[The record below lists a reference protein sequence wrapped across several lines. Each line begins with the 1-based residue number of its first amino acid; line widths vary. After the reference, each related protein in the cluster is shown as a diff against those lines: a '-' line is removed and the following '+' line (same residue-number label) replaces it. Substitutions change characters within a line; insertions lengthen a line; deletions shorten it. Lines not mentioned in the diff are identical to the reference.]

1 MLIKSGIVGVDD
13 LLFGGFIKN
22 SAILVEGVPGA
33 GKTTLGLDFL
43 YKGIIEMNEPGIVV
57 TFEEFPEQIY
67 RDAANYG
74 WNLRQLEDENLLR
87 IICTSPEIILDD
99 TLGFLDSIV
108 QEISAKRLL
117 LDSVTQFTME
127 IGNSRQLRK
136 SVYSLCSGLKRMG
149 LTSIL
154 TKEIDDYSS
163 HHTAFEEYLVDTVIR
178 LYFEESF
185 RSRRRYIEVL
195 KSRGQDFISGKY
207 PFKFANTGLEIVG
220 VPKLKALPESPKS
233 VWPDSESSAPSNKLP
248 SGIDGLDTILGG
260 GFLKGTSIMVE
271 GASGTGKSV
280 MGLHYLLEG
289 LKQGEKGLL
298 VMTEESADFITQ
310 YINSFNINNGNIN
323 YENDIF
329 LIDRVF
335 SCNSIEEVICD
346 VIKKVEV
353 NSIQRVVID
362 FVNTFI
368 EFGDNLLVLKSHIR
382 SLQNSLNMMGCTT
395 ILILNEDQVGAISPL
410 KTTISSLVQG
420 EIYLSSTIRQ
430 GKRFRSLEVK
440 KMKGQRYI
448 SGVHLA
454 EITSTG
460 MAVFKRLGGV

>member
-1 MLIKSGIVGVDD
+1 MLIKSGIVGFDD

-43 YKGIIEMNEPGIVV
+43 YKGIIEMNEPGIVI
-57 TFEEFPEQIY
+57 TFEEFPEQLY

-74 WNLRQLEDENLLR
+74 WNLRKLEDENMLR
-87 IICTSPEIILDD
+87 IICTSPEIILDN
-99 TLGFLDSIV
+99 TIGFLDSIV
-108 QEISAKRLL
+108 KEISAKRLL
-117 LDSVTQFTME
+117 LDSVTQFNME
-127 IGNSRQLRK
+127 LSNPSELRK
-136 SVYSLCSGLKRMG
+136 SVYSLCSGFKRMG
-149 LTSIL
+149 LTSII
-154 TKEIDDYSS
+154 TKEVDDYSS
-163 HHTAFEEYLVDTVIR
+163 QKTAFEEYLVDTVIR

-195 KSRGQDFISGKY
+195 KSRGQDFVSGKY
-207 PFKFANTGLEIVG
+207 PFKFASTGMEIIG
-220 VPKLKALPESPKS
+220 VPKTRYLSDPKIS
-233 VWPDSESSAPSNKLP
+233 AISEKLP

-260 GFLKGTSIMVE
+260 GFLKGTTIMVE

-280 MGLHYLLEG
+280 MGIHYLLEG
-289 LKQGEKGLL
+289 LTQGEKGLL
-298 VMTEESADFITQ
+298 VITEESAHFVAQ
-310 YINSFNINNGNIN
+310 YINSFNINSENVD
-323 YENDIF
+323 YEQKFF

-335 SCNSIEEVICD
+335 SSTSIEEVICD
-346 VIKKVEV
+346 VIKKVEE
-353 NSIQRVVID
+353 NCIQRVVID

-368 EFGDNLLVLKSHIR
+368 EFTDNLLVLKSQLR

-410 KTTISSLVQG
+410 KTTISSLAQG
-420 EIYLSSTIRQ
+420 EIYLSSTIRK
-430 GKRFRSLEVK
+430 GKRSRSLEVK

-460 MAVFKRLGGV
+460 MAVFKRLGGI

>member
-1 MLIKSGIVGVDD
+1 MLIKSGIVGFDD

-33 GKTTLGLDFL
+33 GKTTLGLDFI
-43 YKGIIEMNEPGIVV
+43 YKGIVEMHEPGIVV
-57 TFEEFPEQIY
+57 TFEEFPEQLY

-74 WNLRQLEDENLLR
+74 WNLRKLEDENLLR

-99 TLGFLDSIV
+99 SIGFLDSIV
-108 QEISAKRLL
+108 KEISAQRLL
-117 LDSVTQFTME
+117 LDSVTQFNME
-127 IGNSRQLRK
+127 LDNPGELRK
-136 SVYSLCSGLKRMG
+136 SVYSLCSGFKRMG

-163 HHTAFEEYLVDTVIR
+163 QKTAFEEYLVDTVVR

-207 PFKFANTGLEIVG
+207 PFKFSNTGLEIVG
-220 VPKLKALPESPKS
+220 VPQKSASPDPTTS
-233 VWPDSESSAPSNKLP
+233 SDSDKLP

-260 GFLKGTSIMVE
+260 GFLKGTTIMVE

-298 VMTEESADFITQ
+298 VITEESSNFITQ
-310 YINSFNINNGNIN
+310 YINSFDINHAKID

-335 SCNSIEEVICD
+335 SSTSIEEVICD
-346 VIKKVEV
+346 VVKKVEV

-368 EFGDNLLVLKSHIR
+368 EFGDNLLVLKSQLR

-460 MAVFKRLGGV
+460 MAVFKRLGGI